1 MKFLLQPLYS
11 VYRLILRNP
20 KYRPLVILGSLI
32 YLVSPID
39 FVTDIF
45 PVLGWIDDGL
55 IATLLVTEVSQILL
69 EQRKVR
75 REKSA
80 GVDAASLS

>member
-1 MKFLLQPLYS
+1 MKVLLQPLYS
-11 VYRLILRNP
+11 AYRLILRNP

-80 GVDAASLS
+80 GIEAASLS